1 LWREIFWGRFVRI
14 GLALVVKLF
23 RVLGVALPGIF
34 TGCVNFFDM
43 RPDVVIFR
51 VRVFA
56 VVRNYGWRGLMCAAK
71 RFAGEKFDRWR
82 SAFSRRR
89 GTFMTVVTVA
99 MIVVT
104 VVVAFEIFENVA
116 DVEKCVAV
124 QADIHESGL
133 HARQNACNF
142 SFVNTADEGE
152 FFFALD
158 VNFY

>member
-1 LWREIFWGRFVRI
+1 MWREIFWCRFVRI

-34 TGCVNFFDM
+34 TGRVNLLDM
-43 RPDVVIFR
+43 RADVVIFR

-56 VVRNYGWRGLMCAAK
+56 IVRNYGWRGLVCAAE
-71 RFAGEKFDRWR
+71 RFAGEKFDRGR
-82 SAFSRRR
+82 SAFDGR
-89 GTFMTVVTVA
+89 GGAFMTVIAVA

-104 VVVAFEIFENVA
+104 VVVAFEIFEYVA
-116 DVEKCVAV
+116 DVEKCVAI
-124 QADIHESGL
+124 QANIHESRL

-158 VNFY
+158 VDFY